1 MGPLLVYLKD
11 EEVGSREGATEIV
24 REGRRR
30 DDQEGEEQ
38 LDNS

>member
-11 EEVGSREGATEIV
+11 EELGNREGATEIV
-24 REGRRR
+24 REERRR

-38 LDNS
+38 LGNS